1 MKRSECLIFLKGE
14 EKTENVLSIFFDK
27 KKNSYFVRY
36 IGAEEKEYSYKAD
49 DVRIYKPEILNPKF
63 YSVIFQGRPFTALS
77 AIYRYEEA
85 GYWCLEREGNL
96 YFINADKLI
105 FTHSALENNA
115 ASSVLSYLKEVSF
128 VNPIQDEDGNRIL
141 SKRYNQIDFV
151 RDDSVL
157 ASYLLGK
164 INSEAVSTHSFV
176 IYPFGTNKS
185 QKMAVN
191 NALSNR
197 MSVIQ
202 GPPGTGKTQTILTII
217 ANLIMQKKTVEIV
230 SNNNSAVDNVKEKL
244 ERYGLSFLLA
254 SLGSSDNKEKFISS
268 QSGAYPDIKAW
279 RMDDAEIESLRT
291 EIREISTSLDSYYE
305 ILEDRQRKQSELSE
319 LEIESLH
326 FSSSI
331 ETKPDMSKKELSAA
345 RFMELMQEYSIY
357 FDKHD
362 KFSFFRRI
370 AAVFIQKSLSWKD
383 SSDMGIHIM
392 QQLHWRYYCKREN
405 ELKKEIEALDNQI
418 VQFDMRGKEKRLSE
432 LSLRLL
438 KGILYKRLKDRSS
451 RPIFS
456 TEDLWRNPKEV
467 LSEYP
472 IVTSTAFSSSSAL
485 RNIMY
490 DYVIIDEASQCD
502 IASGALSLLFAR
514 KAVIVGDTR
523 QLQNVVTEDDKEY
536 AESVFRKYSI
546 KEVYRYS
553 KFSFLAS
560 VSALFPAIPSV
571 MLTEHYRCQPK
582 IIGFCNEKFYAG
594 NLAVMTEDKKRS
606 DELGLF
612 LTAAGFH
619 SREHSNLR
627 QAEVIAKEILP
638 TLTEEAGSIGIIT
651 PYQNNVRLIRETIK
665 RDDIKVDTIHSFQ
678 GMEMDTIIFS
688 TSDDIVND
696 FSDSPMLINVAVS
709 RAKNRFILVA
719 SSNPQPE
726 KSNINDLISYISYNS
741 FKPVKSGIS
750 SIFDMLYE
758 QSTSARIA
766 FLSNHKRISEFD
778 SENLMYSALMNLVES
793 KMFREYGLKVACHY
807 PVRYLF
813 HATDLL
819 TKEEILYLSRT
830 RTHVDFLIYR
840 AIGKSPVAAIEVDG
854 FHYHKKGS
862 KQYERDMMKDS
873 IFSKY
878 GLSLLRFKTNGSGEI
893 EQIKDFL
900 SQYVS
905 F

>member
-1 MKRSECLIFLKGE
+1 MDRKEWLKYIKGQ
-14 EKTENVLSIFFDK
+14 EKTEKVSSLAEDHNTGL
-27 KKNSYFVRY
+27 YHVRFEES
-36 IGAEEKEYSYKAD
+36 EEKEYSYKSD
-49 DVRIYKPEILNPKF
+49 DVKIYKPEILSPDF
-63 YSVIFQGRPFTALS
+63 YTVYLDGKQFTALK
-77 AIYRYEEA
+77 AIYRYADA
-85 GYWCLEREGNL
+85 GYFYLEKGDHHYLVN
-96 YFINADKLI
+96 DSKLKI
-105 FTHSALENNA
+105 THSVLDAKNA
-115 ASSVLSYLKEVSF
+115 SDVLSYLKEVSS
-128 VNPIQDEDGNRIL
+128 VSSIKDEDGNRIL
-141 SKRYNQIDFV
+141 SKRYSQIDFV
-151 RDDSVL
+151 DEDSVL
-157 ASYLLGK
+157 ACYLSGS
-164 INSEAVSTHSFV
+164 NSFSSSPVPQLV

-185 QKMAVN
+185 QKKAVV
-191 NALSNR
+191 NALSNKI
-197 MSVIQ
+197 SVIQ

-217 ANLIMQKKTVEIV
+217 ANLILQKKTAEIV

-244 ERYGLSFLLA
+244 EGYGLSFLLA
-254 SLGSSDNKEKFISS
+254 SLGSADNKEKFISS
-268 QSGAYPDIKAW
+268 QSGAYPDITAW
-279 RMDDAEIESLRT
+279 KMDDAEIKSLGT
-291 EIREISTSLDSYYE
+291 EIREISASLDSYYE

-319 LEIESLH
+319 LETESSH

-331 ETKPDMSKKELSAA
+331 ATKPDISKKELSSA
-345 RFMELMQEYSIY
+345 RLMELIQEYSLY

-362 KFSFFRRI
+362 DFSLFRRI
-370 AAVFIQKSLSWKD
+370 VAVLIQKSMSWKD
-383 SSDMGIHIM
+383 SGNLGIHIM
-392 QQLHWRYYCKREN
+392 QQLQWRYYCRRRN
-405 ELKKEIEALDNQI
+405 ELKKEVAALDDQI

-432 LSLRLL
+432 LSLQLL
-438 KGILYKRLKDRSS
+438 KGILYKRLKARSS
-451 RPIFS
+451 RPVFS
-456 TEDLWRNPKEV
+456 EEDLWKNPKEV
-467 LSEYP
+467 LAEYP
-472 IVTSTAFSSSSAL
+472 IVTSTAFSSSSSL
-485 RNIMY
+485 GNVMY

-502 IASGALSLLFAR
+502 IATGALSLLSAR
-514 KAVIVGDTR
+514 NAVIVGDIR
-523 QLQNVVTEDDKEY
+523 QLQNVVTEEDKQY
-536 AESVFRKYSI
+536 SESVFMKYSI

-560 VSALFPAIPSV
+560 VSALFPDIPSV

-594 NLAVMTEDKKRS
+594 NLVVMTGDKKRS

-638 TLTEEAGSIGIIT
+638 TLPKDAGSIGIIT
-651 PYQNNVRLIRETIK
+651 PYQNNVRLIRETIN

-678 GMEMDTIIFS
+678 GREMDTIIFS
-688 TSDDIVND
+688 TSDDIVTD

-719 SSNPQPE
+719 SSDPQPA

-741 FKPVKSGIS
+741 FKPVRSGIV

-766 FLSNHKRISEFD
+766 FLSNHRRISEFD

-793 KMFREYGLKVACHY
+793 RMFREYGFKVACHY

-813 HATDLL
+813 HETDLL
-819 TKEEILYLSRT
+819 TKEERLYLSRT
-830 RTHVDFLIYR
+830 GTHVDFLIYR

-905 F
+905 S